1 MARRISND
9 IDVVEN
15 TGSPVEENTRGP
27 VEEIAVVSEEKP
39 KAAQESVY
47 SVNELAANARKIFG
61 TRQECVAAALKASG
75 KTECTVSE
83 AKKIVEIFLKKEV
96 K

>member
-1 MARRISND
+1 MARKAVKD
-9 IDVVEN
+9 AGAVEN
-15 TGSPVEENTRGP
+15 TGDTVEETMT
-27 VEEIAVVSEEKP
+27 ASEEKP
-39 KAAQESVY
+39 KAGQESVY

-83 AKKIVEIFLKKEV
+83 AKKIVEKFLKKEV